1 MRSTPRLV
9 TFLVLT
15 WLAGACTRPAPVRE
29 LPVDITQTMDSTLVN
44 ALPSVTAPPSATN
57 ITTPTALITLTP
69 TPELTITPTP
79 PPLSPD
85 DPRYGLNLA
94 APHYWDDFSSN
105 LTWVGP
111 NFDGAMN
118 VWEDGRLRATDF
130 LADKFLWWSTT
141 IPDVDAGELY
151 VEVTAEVGKCSGKDA
166 IGLAVRVEPENR
178 DSGYTLELSC
188 DGSYRIRKLLAGTV
202 QNLLEWTPSDSIL
215 SGSEATNV
223 LGFLAR
229 GTTLTVFANGEVLGS
244 IEDNGF
250 FKGNFGLFTDAAS
263 TPGLTVYFDDFKLWY
278 INP

>member
-151 VEVTAEVGKCSGKDA
+151 VEVTAEVGECSGKDA
-166 IGLAVRVEPENR
+166 VGLAVRVEPENR

>member
-1 MRSTPRLV
+1 M
-9 TFLVLT
+9 VLT

-29 LPVDITQTMDSTLVN
+29 LPVDITQTVDSALAN

-57 ITTPTALITLTP
+57 ITTPTAIITLTP
-69 TPELTITPTP
+69 TPGLTITPTP

-94 APHYWDDFSSN
+94 APHHWDDFSSN

-118 VWEDGRLRATDF
+118 VWDDGRLRATDF
-130 LADKFLWWSTT
+130 LTDKFLWWSTT
-141 IPDVDAGELY
+141 IPDIDAGDLY
-151 VEVTAEVGKCSGKDA
+151 VEVTAEVGECSGKDA
-166 IGLAVRVEPENR
+166 IGLAVRVDPDNR
-178 DSGYTLELSC
+178 NSGYTLEFSC
-188 DGSYRIRKLLAGTV
+188 DGSYRIRKLVAGTI
-202 QNLLEWTPSDSIL
+202 QTLLEWTPNDSIL
-215 SGSEATNV
+215 SGSDATNV
-223 LGFLAR
+223 LGFLAQ
-229 GTTLTVFANGEVLGS
+229 GTTLTVFANGEVLSS
-244 IEDNGF
+244 IEANAF

>member
-1 MRSTPRLV
+1 MRSTPRLL

-29 LPVDITQTMDSTLVN
+29 LPVDITQTMDSALEN

-57 ITTPTALITLTP
+57 ITTPTAIVTLTP

-130 LADKFLWWSTT
+130 LTDKFLWWSTT

-151 VEVTAEVGKCSGKDA
+151 VEVTAEVGECSGKDA

-178 DSGYTLELSC
+178 DSGYTLEFSC
-188 DGSYRIRKLLAGTV
+188 DGSYRIRKLFAGTV
-202 QNLLEWTPSDSIL
+202 QNLLEWTPSDLIL
-215 SGSEATNV
+215 SGSDTTNV

-229 GTTLTVFANGEVLGS
+229 GTTLTVFANGEVLDS
-244 IEDNGF
+244 IEDNSF
-250 FKGNFGLFTDAAS
+250 FKGNFGLFSDAAS

-278 INP
+278 LTP

>member
-1 MRSTPRLV
+1 VSLSQRLGTIV
-9 TFLVLT
+9 VIT

-29 LPVDITQTMDSTLVN
+29 LPVDVNQTTDQVL
-44 ALPSVTAPPSATN
+44 ADPSSTAPPSATN
-57 ITTPTALITLTP
+57 ITTPTAISTLTP
-69 TPELTITPTP
+69 TPGLTITPTP

-141 IPDVDAGELY
+141 IPDVDAGDLY
-151 VEVTAEVGKCSGKDA
+151 VEVTAEVGECSGKDA
-166 IGLAVRVEPENR
+166 IGLAVRVDPDHRN
-178 DSGYTLELSC
+178 SGYTLEFSC
-188 DGSYRIRKLLAGTV
+188 DGSYRIRKLVAGTI
-202 QNLLEWTPSDSIL
+202 QTLLEWTSSDSIL
-215 SGSEATNV
+215 SGSDTTNV

-229 GTTLTVFANGEVLGS
+229 GTTLTVFANGEVLSS
-244 IEDNGF
+244 IEASAF

>member
-1 MRSTPRLV
+1 VSLSQRLG
-9 TFLVLT
+9 TLVVIT

-29 LPVDITQTMDSTLVN
+29 LPVDANQTMDPSLINT
-44 ALPSVTAPPSATN
+44 LPSVTAPPSATN
-57 ITTPTALITLTP
+57 ITTPTVISTFTP
-69 TPELTITPTP
+69 TPGLTITPTP
-79 PPLSPD
+79 PPLSPE

-94 APHYWDDFSSN
+94 APHYLDDFSSN

-141 IPDVDAGELY
+141 IPDIDAGDLY
-151 VEVTAEVGKCSGKDA
+151 VEVTAEVGDCSGKDA
-166 IGLAVRVEPENR
+166 TGLAVRVDPDQRN
-178 DSGYTLELSC
+178 SGYTLEFSC
-188 DGSYRIRKLLAGTV
+188 DGSFRIRKLLAGTV
-202 QNLLEWTPSDSIL
+202 QTLLDWTPNGSIL
-215 SGSEATNV
+215 SGSDTTNV

-229 GTTLTVFANGEVLGS
+229 GSTLTVFANGEVLNS
-244 IEDNGF
+244 IEATAF
-250 FKGNFGLFTDAAS
+250 FKGNFGLFSDAAS

>member
-1 MRSTPRLV
+1 MSLSQRLGTIV
-9 TFLVLT
+9 VIT

-29 LPVDITQTMDSTLVN
+29 LPVDVNQTTDQVL
-44 ALPSVTAPPSATN
+44 ADPSSTAPPSATN
-57 ITTPTALITLTP
+57 ITTPTAISTLTP
-69 TPELTITPTP
+69 TPGLTITPTP

-141 IPDVDAGELY
+141 IPDVDAGDLY
-151 VEVTAEVGKCSGKDA
+151 VEVTAEVGECSGKDA
-166 IGLAVRVEPENR
+166 IGLAVRVDPDHRN
-178 DSGYTLELSC
+178 SGYTLEFSC
-188 DGSYRIRKLLAGTV
+188 DGSYRIRKLVAGTI
-202 QNLLEWTPSDSIL
+202 QTLLEWTSSDSIL
-215 SGSEATNV
+215 SGSDTTNV

-229 GTTLTVFANGEVLGS
+229 GTTLTVFANGEVLSS
-244 IEDNGF
+244 IEASAF

>member
-1 MRSTPRLV
+1 MSFWQRLRTIV
-9 TFLVLT
+9 VIT
-15 WLAGACTRPAPVRE
+15 WLAGACTRPAPVRDV
-29 LPVDITQTMDSTLVN
+29 PVDLTQTAESAFAN
-44 ALPSVTAPPSATN
+44 AFPSLTAPPSATMI
-57 ITTPTALITLTP
+57 ITAAPINTDTP

-118 VWEDGRLRATDF
+118 VWDDGRLRATDF

-141 IPDVDAGELY
+141 ISDVDAGNLY
-151 VEVTAEVGKCSGKDA
+151 VEVTADVGGCSGKDA

-178 DSGYTLELSC
+178 DSGYTLEFSC
-188 DGSYRIRKLLAGTV
+188 DGSYRIRKLVSGTI
-202 QNLLEWTPSDSIL
+202 QTLLEWTPSDSIV
-215 SGSEATNV
+215 SGSDSSNV
-223 LGFLAR
+223 LGFLAD
-229 GTTLTVFANGEVLGS
+229 GITLTVFANSEVLSS
-244 IEDNGF
+244 IEDNTF
-250 FKGNFGLFTDAAS
+250 FKGNFGLFADAVS

-278 INP
+278 VNP

>member
-1 MRSTPRLV
+1 VRLSQKLG
-9 TFLVLT
+9 TFVVIT

-29 LPVDITQTMDSTLVN
+29 LPVDVNKTMNPALAG

-57 ITTPTALITLTP
+57 IITPTVISTVTP
-69 TPELTITPTP
+69 APELTVAPSP

-85 DPRYGLNLA
+85 DPRFGLNLA
-94 APHYWDDFSSN
+94 APHHLDDFSSN

-111 NFDGAMN
+111 NFDGALN

-141 IPDVDAGELY
+141 IPDVDAGDLY
-151 VEVTAEVGKCSGKDA
+151 VEVSAVVDECSGKDA
-166 IGLAVRVEPENR
+166 IGLAVRVDPVDR
-178 DSGYTLELSC
+178 DSGYTLEFSC

-202 QNLLEWTPSDSIL
+202 QTLLDWTPNDSIL
-215 SGSEATNV
+215 SGANTTNV

-229 GTTLTVFANGEVLGS
+229 GSTLTVFANGEVLSS
-244 IEDNGF
+244 IEANAF
-250 FKGNFGLFTDAAS
+250 YKGNFGLFSDAAS

-278 INP
+278 LNP

>member
-1 MRSTPRLV
+1 VSLSQRLGTIV
-9 TFLVLT
+9 VIT

-29 LPVDITQTMDSTLVN
+29 LPVDVNQTTDQVL
-44 ALPSVTAPPSATN
+44 ADPSSTAPPSATN
-57 ITTPTALITLTP
+57 ITTPTAISTLTP
-69 TPELTITPTP
+69 TPGLTITPTP

-141 IPDVDAGELY
+141 IPDVDAGDLY
-151 VEVTAEVGKCSGKDA
+151 VEVTAEVGECSGKDA
-166 IGLAVRVEPENR
+166 IGLAVRVDPDHRN
-178 DSGYTLELSC
+178 SGYTLEFSC
-188 DGSYRIRKLLAGTV
+188 DGSYRIRKLVAGTI
-202 QNLLEWTPSDSIL
+202 QTLLEWTSSDSIL
-215 SGSEATNV
+215 SGSDTTNV

-229 GTTLTVFANGEVLGS
+229 GTTLTVFANGEILSS
-244 IEDNGF
+244 IEANAF

>member
-1 MRSTPRLV
+1 MV
-9 TFLVLT
+9 II

-29 LPVDITQTMDSTLVN
+29 LPVDITQTVDSTLVN

-57 ITTPTALITLTP
+57 ITTPTAIITVAP

-85 DPRYGLNLA
+85 DPRYGINLA

-130 LADKFLWWSTT
+130 LTDKYLWWSTT

-151 VEVTAEVGKCSGKDA
+151 VEVTAEVGECSGKDA

-178 DSGYTLELSC
+178 DSGYTLEFSC
-188 DGSYRIRKLLAGTV
+188 DGSSRIRKLFTGTV
-202 QNLLEWTPSDSIL
+202 QNLVEWTPSDSIL
-215 SGSEATNV
+215 SGANTTNV

-229 GTTLTVFANGEVLGS
+229 GTTLTVFANGEVLDS
-244 IEDNGF
+244 IEDNSF
-250 FKGNFGLFTDAAS
+250 FKGNFGLFSDAAS
-263 TPGLTVYFDDFKLWY
+263 TPGLTAYFDDFKLWY
-278 INP
+278 LNP

>member
-15 WLAGACTRPAPVRE
+15 WLAGSCTRPAPVRE

-151 VEVTAEVGKCSGKDA
+151 VEVTAEVGECSGKDA

-188 DGSYRIRKLLAGTV
+188 DGSYRIRKLLSGTV